1 MTMGPSASSAT
12 GAPFTLMVVVF
23 SFSGDDG
30 SVAAGR
36 ASGFLVAELE

>member
-1 MTMGPSASSAT
+1 
-12 GAPFTLMVVVF
+12 MVVVF

-36 ASGFLVAELE
+36 ASGFWEGYWDDWDWD